1 MRASV
6 LDISREKISDAAIIA
21 KGVSSL
27 SAFAMPMA
35 MAVFPV
41 PGCPASSTPLPA
53 ILPSLTI
60 CRITPAACTVKCELS
75 GGTSDGSDHL
85 LSFGR

>member
-6 LDISREKISDAAIIA
+6 LDISREKISDAAIMA

-27 SAFAMPMA
+27 SALAMPMA

-41 PGCPASSTPLPA
+41 PGCPASSTPSAGYLA
-53 ILPSLTI
+53 IL
-60 CRITPAACTVKCELS
+60 
-75 GGTSDGSDHL
+75 DHL
-85 LSFGR
+85 QDHPCSLQD